1 MKPKDRINNALIRK
15 KTDRTPI
22 CMWYHPETRKKLS
35 LVLEIEPAGIDLV
48 MGNDLLMTWVN
59 NNYAMEGIVHR
70 SEGMGHTD
78 AWGIKWEKRGE
89 FNQIVHHPLNNG
101 EPGTILDYDFPWDH
115 TDNLLSNMESISGSS
130 DYFIGCDVS
139 PCVFEMYWRLRGM
152 EEAILDMA
160 VNPELANEMFSR
172 CASFAEHLGL
182 KAADRFKMDLLWT
195 GDDVAGKN
203 GMIMSPEL
211 WREQIKPNLRQVILA
226 GKQAGLPVAY
236 HCCGAMHPI
245 IGDLIELGVDLL
257 NPVQS
262 SCPGMNPADL
272 KAEFGQYLTFMGGID
287 TEDILI
293 SGSPKEVRNYAE
305 NIIEI
310 MTNDGGGYILAG
322 THTLAPETP
331 LENIFA
337 LFLAAGLSKEKIY
350 DKASDYR
357 KKSRKKI

>member
-1 MKPKDRINNALIRK
+1 
-15 KTDRTPI
+15 
-22 CMWYHPETRKKLS
+22 
-35 LVLEIEPAGIDLV
+35 

-70 SEGMGHTD
+70 SEGMAHTD
-78 AWGIKWEKRGE
+78 AWGIRWEKRGD
-89 FNQIVHHPLNNG
+89 FNQIVHHPLKNAAPKEVLN
-101 EPGTILDYDFPWDH
+101 YNFPWDY
-115 TDNLLSNMESISGSS
+115 TEKLLSNMESIRRQS

-139 PCVFEMYWRLRGM
+139 PCIFEMYWRLRGM

-160 VNPELANEMFSR
+160 VNPELAAEMFRR

-182 KAADRFKMDLLWT
+182 KAIKRFNVDLLWT

-203 GMIMSPEL
+203 GMIMSPGL
-211 WREQIKPNLRQVILA
+211 WREQIKPNLQRVILA
-226 GKQAGLPVAY
+226 GKQAGLPTAY
-236 HCCGAMHPI
+236 HCCGAMRPI
-245 IGDLIELGVDLL
+245 IEDLIELGVDLL

-272 KAEFGQYLTFMGGID
+272 KAEFGGSLAFMGGID
-287 TEDILI
+287 TEAALI
-293 SGSPKEVRNYAE
+293 SGSPKEVRSYTE
-305 NIIEI
+305 KTIDI

-337 LFLAAGLSKEKIY
+337 LFQAAGLEKEKIY
-350 DKASDYR
+350 DGAADYR
-357 KKSRKKI
+357 KKSRKKNWL